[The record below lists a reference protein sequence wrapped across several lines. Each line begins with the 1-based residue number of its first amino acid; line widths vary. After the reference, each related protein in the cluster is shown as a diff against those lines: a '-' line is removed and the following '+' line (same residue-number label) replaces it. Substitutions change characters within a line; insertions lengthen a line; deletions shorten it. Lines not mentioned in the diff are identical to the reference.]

1 MDSQPD
7 VLVAGGGPAGATA
20 AIHAARAGMRV
31 ILVDK
36 ASFPRDKT
44 CGDGLT
50 AMALRAL
57 EHLDVDVPALP
68 GYQRVDTTVLVT
80 PNGRR
85 ITLPHA
91 EDGHHAGVVRR
102 EALDAA
108 LLARA
113 RDAGVDV
120 RERVAVAE
128 VAPDGSRLK
137 VGLSDGTW
145 LATPFVVAADGHW
158 STVRRLVEHEA
169 SPDLGEWHAVRQYF
183 EHVDDDRLFV
193 LFERDLLPG
202 YAWVFPLPNGGAN
215 VGYGV
220 LRRGRAGRDLRALWP
235 SVRDRRSVRRVLGP
249 RAQPA
254 GPMRAWPIPTRF
266 DASRLAAGR
275 VLFAGDAARV
285 VDPMTGEGIAQAME
299 SGALAAESISL
310 GGDAGDV
317 TTRYRTSVERA
328 LGADLRF
335 AAALQRVLGTA
346 TGARLALAA
355 IGTSAWT
362 RRNVARW
369 MWEDYPRAL
378 LLTPRRWRHGMLRPP
393 GAFATAAGRV
403 G

>member
-1 MDSQPD
+1 
-7 VLVAGGGPAGATA
+7 
-20 AIHAARAGMRV
+20 V

-57 EHLDVDVPALP
+57 EHLDVDVTALP

-85 ITLPHA
+85 ITLPHPEA
-91 EDGHHAGVVRR
+91 GHHAGVVRR
-102 EALDAA
+102 QALDAA

-113 RDAGVDV
+113 CDAGVEV
-120 RERVAVAE
+120 RERIAVSE
-128 VAPDGSRLK
+128 VAPDGDRLK

-145 LATPFVVAADGHW
+145 LAAPFVVAADGHW
-158 STVRRLVEHEA
+158 STVRRHVEHEA
-169 SPDLGEWHAVRQYF
+169 PPDLGEWHAVRQYF

-202 YAWVFPLPNGGAN
+202 YAWVFPLPGGGAN

-220 LRRGRAGRDLRALWP
+220 LRRGRTGRELNTLWP
-235 SVRDRRSVRRVLGP
+235 SVRDRLSIRSILGP
-249 RAQPA
+249 RARAA

-266 DASRLAAGR
+266 DPSRLTAGR
-275 VLFAGDAARV
+275 VLFAGDAAGV

-299 SGALAAESISL
+299 SGALAAQSITR
-310 GGDAGDV
+310 GGDADHV
-317 TTRYRTSVERA
+317 TARYRTSVVRS

-335 AAALQRVLGTA
+335 AAALQHVLGTE

-355 IGTSAWT
+355 IGASAWT

-378 LLTPRRWRHGMLRPP
+378 LLTPHRWRRGVLRPP
-393 GAFATAAGRV
+393 GAFTAPR
-403 G
+403 